1 MIYSFCKFKNSA
13 NLKRF
18 TLVLFIFLFT
28 IIGSNCQAI
37 YETGFVPIPDQPI
50 SDEVEIGSEWV
61 ELTPP
66 KPLIPY
72 KSLQEIV
79 LRFDNI
85 SKESFSDDPSGKVLN
100 LADGRLTRIDAIL
113 FDEKGEPYELRIA
126 GTGGVGGG
134 IAFARKNKIEVK
146 NENNESSFH
155 DFPTDRI
162 YTKLQIRSE
171 IPIQINKIEWVC
183 YNNK

>member
-1 MIYSFCKFKNSA
+1 MIYSFCKSKYSA

-72 KSLQEIV
+72 GKSQSVEIGF
-79 LRFDNI
+79 LDYDITKSSRNHSI
-85 SKESFSDDPSGKVLN
+85 LH
-100 LADGRLTRIDAIL
+100 LADGRQTRIEAFLYDDQGNSYPLQIGAR
-113 FDEKGEPYELRIA
+113 G
-126 GTGGVGGG
+126 GGVNFFPRGEKKSADDPDFYLG
-134 IAFARKNKIEVK
+134 EY
-146 NENNESSFH
+146 SFTS
-155 DFPTDRI
+155 FPTDRT
-162 YTKLQIRSE
+162 YTKLRMRSE
-171 IPIQINKIEWVC
+171 ISLKCKYVHWEGSNPK
-183 YNNK
+183 